1 MMKQPSL
8 KGQSHVNTNEIFG
21 FSFFPAL
28 FREREREVGMGEIA
42 RHNNNA

>member
-28 FREREREVGMGEIA
+28 FRERERGRYGGNSKA
-42 RHNNNA
+42 Q